1 MEAGLTSPPS
11 GTLLGMPTRLH
22 KLEGKE
28 LEAGDQ
34 GSCSLL
40 FVLWRGSL
48 QLQYAEEDDGIVNM
62 PLRLEAGEL
71 LLLPPGRPI
80 RLEATAPLA
89 TEGMLLELELYG
101 SDSFDG
107 LHVSQSGLRLKQAD
121 EGLLAAAR
129 QLLHGWSLTRQ
140 QPWQLQALFVELMRR
155 VYEAAERNDKGL
167 EAWMED
173 SLAYIQAHYQGELSR
188 DLLARRAGVS
198 PEHYS
203 RCFRAWTG
211 STLTNYLSLLR
222 VRRAQELLL
231 SGQGSTLNQVAREVG
246 YSEGLYL
253 SRKFKQVTGMSPSRY
268 RKSVLRTA
276 ALNINHS
283 ASLWALGVEPQWG
296 VFSDWFAGS
305 QGARAN
311 HSADQLLAG
320 REGLDGLEG
329 LQGLE
334 KMRAS
339 SEQPDVILSYELSE
353 PAGRLLELAPVV
365 QLSHLRMSWQS
376 QFRLIADIIGRRSQA
391 EELLGPIGEA
401 ADHLRHRLSQRYGTA
416 RSAVIWEIGRDNKAY
431 AIAASHGRGGQLLY
445 GELGLR
451 MPQALLE
458 LGAERTGFVEI
469 TIEDIAQYDADFI
482 IITGPPSCRQA
493 ARKLGDIFRSEQWLG
508 LEAVRAGNAHLLEA
522 ADLFHG
528 YDPLSSREQLRVLK
542 RTLL

>member
-1 MEAGLTSPPS
+1 MEANLTSPPS
-11 GTLLGMPTRLH
+11 GTLLGMPIRLH
-22 KLEGKE
+22 KLEGKK
-28 LEAGDQ
+28 LAAGD
-34 GSCSLL
+34 GGNCSLL

-48 QLQYAEEDDGIVNM
+48 QLQYAEDDDGLVER

-71 LLLPPGRPI
+71 LLLPPGHPI
-80 RLEATAPLA
+80 RLEANAPLG

-107 LHVSQSGLRLKQAD
+107 LHVLQSGLRLKQAD

-129 QLLHGWSLTRQ
+129 QLFHGWSLTRQ

-155 VYEAAERNDKGL
+155 LYEAAERNDKGP
-167 EAWMED
+167 ETWMED
-173 SLAYIQAHYQGELSR
+173 SLAYIQAHYQKELSR

-296 VFSDWFAGS
+296 VFSDWFAQS

-311 HSADQLLAG
+311 YSTDQLLAG
-320 REGLDGLEG
+320 REGLGGMEEMG
-329 LQGLE
+329 
-334 KMRAS
+334 AS

-353 PAGRLLELAPVV
+353 PMGRLLELAPVV

-401 ADHLRHRLSQRYGTA
+401 ADRLRHRLFQRHGTA
-416 RSAVIWEIGRDNKAY
+416 RSAVIWEIGHDNKAY
-431 AIAASHGRGGQLLY
+431 AIAASHGRGAQLLY

-458 LGAERTGFVEI
+458 LGAERRGFVEK
-469 TIEDIAQYDADFI
+469 TMDDIAQYDADFI
-482 IITGPPSCRQA
+482 IITGPPSCRKA
-493 ARKLGDIFRSEQWLG
+493 ARKLGDIFRSERWLG
-508 LEAVRAGNAHLLEA
+508 LEAVRAGNAHLLEESN
-522 ADLFHG
+522 LFHG
-528 YDPLSSREQLRVLK
+528 YDPLSSREQLRVLEK
-542 RTLL
+542 TLF